1 MFDFTT
7 YSFDYIL
14 AYETGNLKDING
26 HYNEVQRHNQ
36 NAILAGIVIRH

>member
-14 AYETGNLKDING
+14 AYETCNLKDING
-26 HYNEVQRHNQ
+26 HYNEVQTT
-36 NAILAGIVIRH
+36 